1 MKPLL
6 LFFLLF
12 SFHVIYAQSLD
23 YISVRKQ
30 NGSVV
35 KNFYAGSTII
45 LQQTNGTYLQGPV
58 QAVRNDSIY
67 VTVYDI
73 RYYPTNFGTYVRDT
87 ISTSHVGIRHQEI
100 QRILL
105 NPRRGFFKRLAGPLL
120 MIGGGGYMVLNVI
133 NGLAYNE
140 SITDS
145 KNLHKLGTAA
155 GAFGLGF
162 LLKKLFATDGFSK
175 PGHSIVYVDL

>member
-6 LFFLLF
+6 LFALLF
-12 SFHVIYAQSLD
+12 PFQSVYPQSLD

-30 NGSVV
+30 NGRVV
-35 KNFYAGSTII
+35 KNFYAGSTIV

-58 QAVRNDSIY
+58 QAVRNDSVY

-100 QRILL
+100 QRIFL
-105 NPRRGFFKRLAGPLL
+105 NPRRGFFKRLGGPLL

-140 SITDS
+140 SVTDS
-145 KNLHKLGTAA
+145 KNLRKLGTAA
-155 GAFGLGF
+155 GAIGIGF
-162 LLKKLFATDGFSK
+162 LLTKLFAADGFSGPK
-175 PGHSIVYVDL
+175 HQIVYVDL